1 MHELSLSSGMLEIIE
16 KQAIEVGFDLVR
28 VVRLEIGAL
37 TCVELDALRFCF
49 ESVTRGSVA
58 DGARL
63 EIVGVPGE
71 AWCWDC
77 EAVVPL
83 ARRGEAC
90 ERCDGYRLKVRDGE
104 QVRILELEVA

>member
-1 MHELSLSSGMLEIIE
+1 MHELSLSNGMLEIIE
-16 KQAIEVGFDLVR
+16 KRAVEDGFDRVL

-37 TCVELDALRFCF
+37 SCAERSALEFCF

-63 EIVGVPGE
+63 EIADVSGM

-90 ERCDGYRLKVRDGE
+90 ERCGGFRL
-104 QVRILELEVA
+104 QVRRGDEIRIVELEVA

>member
-1 MHELSLSSGMLEIIE
+1 MHELSLSNGMLEIIE
-16 KQAIEVGFDLVR
+16 KQAIETGFDQVR
-28 VVRLEIGAL
+28 VVRLEVGAL
-37 TCVELDALRFCF
+37 SCVERDALRFCF
-49 ESVTRGSVA
+49 DSVTRGSVA

-63 EIVGVPGE
+63 EIVDVPGE

-90 ERCDGYRLKVRDGE
+90 GRCDGYRLKVKDGE
-104 QVRILELEVA
+104 QVRILDLEVA